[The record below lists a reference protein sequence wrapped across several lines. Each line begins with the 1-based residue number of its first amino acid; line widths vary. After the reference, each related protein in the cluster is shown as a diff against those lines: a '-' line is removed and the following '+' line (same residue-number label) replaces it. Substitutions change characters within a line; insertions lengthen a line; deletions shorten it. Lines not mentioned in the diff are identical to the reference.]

1 MREWLGYY
9 TYTISLSER
18 LQLMNA
24 FLSRGLELYGEREEG
39 ALYRFRLPIR
49 DAAAAEDAMR
59 DAEIAFSRG
68 TVGGFCGA
76 ARRCGRHPGV
86 LVGVVLSLLLYV
98 LLGGVIWE
106 VRIVGDA
113 DVDEDRIRTELAAVG
128 LYEGARVD
136 ALDPDR
142 IVTDLLSEDG
152 GIAFATVH
160 LRGVVAEVELIVKD
174 AHGEDPPR
182 MEPCNLVAA
191 RDAVVTDLTVYCG
204 EAAVRVGETVAAGD
218 LLVSGV
224 LTDIGGTRLL
234 PASAVVMGRVTDT
247 LEIEVPLVTERQVV
261 TASRLSSLSL
271 TIFGHPWTIGAE
283 SGADHTRERRL
294 YLFDRLRLPILVRS
308 GYRVETETSA
318 LVRAPSEAEAIARE
332 ELKRR
337 LSILLADGALDHCE
351 TAVTVTDTAL
361 RLSAQVIYE
370 TNIAKALAFETQNQ

>member
-18 LQLMNA
+18 LRLMNA

-39 ALYRFRLPIR
+39 ARYGFRLPIC
-49 DAAAAEDAMR
+49 DAVAAEEAMC
-59 DAEIAFSRG
+59 AAGIAFSRG
-68 TVGGFCGA
+68 AVGGLYGA
-76 ARRCGRHPGV
+76 ARKCGRHPGI

-106 VRIVGDA
+106 VRVVGDA
-113 DVDEDRIRTELAAVG
+113 DVDEDVIRTELAAAG
-128 LYEGARVD
+128 LYEGAWVD
-136 ALDPDR
+136 SLDPDR
-142 IVTDLLSEDG
+142 IVTDLLSADD

-160 LRGVVAEVELIVKD
+160 LRGVVAEVELLVKD
-174 AHGEDPPR
+174 AHGEEPIPSD
-182 MEPCNLVAA
+182 PCNLVAA

-204 EAAVRVGETVAAGD
+204 EAAVRVGEAVAAGD

-247 LEIEVPLVTERQVV
+247 LEIEIPLVTEWQVV
-261 TASRLSSLSL
+261 TSSRLSSLSL
-271 TIFGHPWTIGAE
+271 TVFGHPWTIGEE
-283 SGADHTRERRL
+283 SGTDHTRERRL
-294 YLFDRLRLPILVRS
+294 YLFDCLRLPILVRS

-318 LVRAPSEAEAIARE
+318 LVRDPAEAEAIARE

-337 LSILLADGALDHCE
+337 LSILLNDGALDRCE
-351 TAVTVTDTAL
+351 TVVTVTDTAL
-361 RLSAQVIYE
+361 CLSAQVIYE
-370 TNIAKALAFETQNQ
+370 TNIVKALAFETQNQ

>member
-9 TYTISLSER
+9 TYTVSLSER
-18 LQLMNA
+18 LRLMNA
-24 FLSRGLELYGEREEG
+24 FLSRDLELYGEREEG
-39 ALYRFRLPIR
+39 MQYSFRLPMR
-49 DAAAAEDAMR
+49 DAGVAEDAMR
-59 DAEIAFSRG
+59 MAGIPFTRG
-68 TVGGFCGA
+68 SAGGLCGVA
-76 ARRCGRHPGV
+76 LYLGRHPGMV
-86 LVGVVLSLLLYV
+86 IGVVLSLLLYA
-98 LLGGVIWE
+98 LLGGVVWE
-106 VRIVGDA
+106 VRVISDA
-113 DVDEDRIRTELAAVG
+113 DVDEDVIRTELAAAG
-128 LYEGARVD
+128 LHEGAWVD

-142 IVTDLLSEDG
+142 IVTDLLAEDD

-174 AHGEDPPR
+174 AHDGELAPSD
-182 MEPCNLVAA
+182 PCNLVAA

-247 LEIEVPLVTERQVV
+247 LEIEIPLVTERQIV

-271 TIFGHPWTIGAE
+271 TVFGHPWTIGAE

-294 YLFDRLRLPILVRS
+294 YLFDRLRLPILLRS
-308 GYRVETETSA
+308 GYRVKAETST
-318 LVRAPSEAEAIARE
+318 LVRDPAEAEAIARE

-337 LSILLADGALDHCE
+337 LSILLTDGALDCCE

-361 RLSAQVIYE
+361 CLSAQVIYE
-370 TNIAKALAFETQNQ
+370 TNIAKALAFETQSK